1 MLAEFFKNSVF
12 FGVTLSL
19 LAYGIGVWLKNKFKL
34 GLFNPLLISIIVT
47 IIFLVS
53 MKIEYKSYYDVA
65 KYISFLLT
73 PATVCLAIPLYE
85 QFEILKKNVVAIL
98 SGIIAGVITS
108 LLCILVMAIAFQFDH
123 KQYVSLLPKSI
134 TTAIGMDVSK
144 QLGGYIAITT
154 AIIIITGVVGNV
166 LGELVFKIFSIKEP
180 VARGI
185 ALGTS
190 SHAIGTAKAMDLG
203 EVEGAISSLSIVIA
217 GIITVVGA
225 SVFAGFM

>member
-166 LGELVFKIFSIKEP
+166 LGELVFKIFSIKGP

-190 SHAIGTAKAMDLG
+190 SHAIGTANAMELG

>member
-1 MLAEFFKNSVF
+1 
-12 FGVTLSL
+12 
-19 LAYGIGVWLKNKFKL
+19 
-34 GLFNPLLISIIVT
+34 
-47 IIFLVS
+47 

-190 SHAIGTAKAMDLG
+190 SHAIGTAKAMELG

>member
-1 MLAEFFKNSVF
+1 MMAEFFKNSVF

-19 LAYGIGVWLKNKFKL
+19 LAYGMGVWLKNKFKL

-47 IIFLVS
+47 IIFLIS
-53 MKIEYKSYYDVA
+53 MKIDYNSYYDVA

-98 SGIIAGVITS
+98 SGIIAGVLTS
-108 LLCILVMAIAFQFDH
+108 MLCILVMAIAFQFDH

-166 LGELVFKIFSIKEP
+166 LGELVFKIFRIKEP

-190 SHAIGTAKAMDLG
+190 SHAIGTAKAMELG

>member
-1 MLAEFFKNSVF
+1 MMAEFFKNSVF

-190 SHAIGTAKAMDLG
+190 SHAIGTAKAMELG